1 MYCFVDLKIKSFN
14 RSYLY
19 ILFNFIYRRY
29 DQDPDNAWNACSWC
43 EYMLIV
49 ILSTIL
55 LVGVLIL
62 TLFWVM
68 YYRDGLGW
76 SDNAQKQFNLHPF
89 LMIAGYITL
98 SGFCKFPSLEIS
110 FEFTNLSICLAAILL
125 YRLCRC
131 LKHIYVKLIHMF
143 FHGIAIPCIALG
155 FLAVLDSHNTLG
167 KEHFYTLHSWLGL
180 ATMGMFAMQFVV
192 GFFTWVSINSF
203 IITLINCDLPISP
216 QVSLDALL

>member
-1 MYCFVDLKIKSFN
+1 
-14 RSYLY
+14 
-19 ILFNFIYRRY
+19 
-29 DQDPDNAWNACSWC
+29 
-43 EYMLIV
+43 MLIV

-76 SDNAQKQFNLHPF
+76 QDNAQKQFNLHPF

-98 SGFCKFPSLEIS
+98 SGFCMYLSLIWFTGLTNLPLYLPPSLV
-110 FEFTNLSICLAAILL
+110 AILI

-143 FHGIAIPCIALG
+143 FHAIAIPCIALG
-155 FLAVLDSHNTLG
+155 FLAVFDSHNTLH

-192 GFFTWVSINSF
+192 GFFT
-203 IITLINCDLPISP
+203 
-216 QVSLDALL
+216 